1 MDPVKIKR
9 FRYVMIGYGAVCIV
23 FLFAFRYQPFMSSQL
38 IGLLLLVPM
47 IIGLL
52 VYYFLQVRMDVERK
66 VGMKLVLLG
75 SISRMGYLVGIGLI
89 LASRLVPMNAKLV
102 NALIDTGLIVCLL
115 VIVASYMYQAG
126 MRKWRAAQ
134 QEDAD
139 LPVGETSEDD
149 TPEED

>member
-1 MDPVKIKR
+1 
-9 FRYVMIGYGAVCIV
+9 MIGYGAVCIV

-89 LASRLVPMNAKLV
+89 LASRLVPMNVKLV
-102 NALIDTGLIVCLL
+102 NALIDTGLIV
-115 VIVASYMYQAG
+115 
-126 MRKWRAAQ
+126 
-134 QEDAD
+134 
-139 LPVGETSEDD
+139 
-149 TPEED
+149 